1 MPEVQEQKGG
11 ASLHAI
17 LREDISQVLGGK
29 NLGLDSYRQHAH
41 AFSMPRFAIGFN
53 EGEVPATAYVHMPEL
68 GYGRVQFELAFNIG
82 LNDVGETI
90 GLRHGAPPYVDFTEL
105 PNLEQLGAPR

>member
-29 NLGLDSYRQHAH
+29 NLGLDSQCQDAH
-41 AFSMPRFAIGFN
+41 AFSIPRFAIGFD
-53 EGEVPATAYVHMPEL
+53 EGEVPATAYVHTPEL
-68 GYGRVQFELAFNIG
+68 GYGRV
-82 LNDVGETI
+82 
-90 GLRHGAPPYVDFTEL
+90 
-105 PNLEQLGAPR
+105 